1 MPGWTQIRSAGPVE
15 SRHQPNYLNNQGRLF
30 FNSVNPLVAQDSNA
44 TQDVYEYEP
53 PGVGNCG
60 ESSPTYSTNS
70 GGCVSLISSGMPS
83 AQESAFMDASESG
96 DDVFFLT
103 SARLSPLDVD
113 NARDIYDAHVCPPGG
128 AEPCITLSAGPQPP
142 PCTNESSCK
151 ASPTPQPSIFGAP
164 ASATFQGPG
173 NPTPPP
179 APPPPP
185 PHRETRAQKLAK
197 ALKACRAKKN
207 KHKRKACEKGARKK
221 YGPKAKGKAK
231 KSKAKKVKRRGHK

>member
-1 MPGWTQIRSAGPVE
+1 
-15 SRHQPNYLNNQGRLF
+15 
-30 FNSVNPLVAQDSNA
+30 
-44 TQDVYEYEP
+44 
-53 PGVGNCG
+53 
-60 ESSPTYSTNS
+60 
-70 GGCVSLISSGMPS
+70 
-83 AQESAFMDASESG
+83 MDASESG

-128 AEPCITLSAGPQPP
+128 AEPCITFAGPQPP